1 MRRSRLKRH
10 SMKRMELVRH
20 ILGNEVFRDK
30 DTGKEYLATYSKKGK
45 SRLVAL
51 KEPKSKSK
59 FDVMREERRK
69 GYVL

>member
-20 ILGNEVFRDK
+20 ILGNEVFKDK
-30 DTGKEYLATYSKKGK
+30 ETGKEYLVVYSKKGK

-51 KEPKSKSK
+51 KEPKFKSK
-59 FDVMREERRK
+59 FDIIREERKK
-69 GYVL
+69 GFE